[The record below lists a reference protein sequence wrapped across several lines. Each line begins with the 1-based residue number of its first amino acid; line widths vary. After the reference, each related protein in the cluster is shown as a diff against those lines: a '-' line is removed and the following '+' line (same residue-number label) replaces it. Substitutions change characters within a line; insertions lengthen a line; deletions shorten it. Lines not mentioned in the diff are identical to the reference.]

1 MSNRDGR
8 GRFVPSPAGAY
19 PFTGSEQ
26 AAYDK
31 AERNKGWPPKAGL
44 YEVTLKVHVSVAF
57 DKRVTRA
64 YLRDVLFENAMY
76 QLGEG
81 SGEPDMDYD
90 LIEDQTEMYG
100 G

>member
-8 GRFVPSPAGAY
+8 GRFVPSPMGQY

-26 AAYDK
+26 EAYER

-64 YLRDVLFENAMY
+64 YLRDVLLENAIQ
-76 QLGEG
+76 QLGGDVVALEF
-81 SGEPDMDYD
+81 DYD